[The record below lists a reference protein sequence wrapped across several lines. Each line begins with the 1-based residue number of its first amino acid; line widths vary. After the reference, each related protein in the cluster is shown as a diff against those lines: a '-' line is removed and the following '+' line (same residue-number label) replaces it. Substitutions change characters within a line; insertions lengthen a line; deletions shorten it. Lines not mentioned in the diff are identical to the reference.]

1 MRFHG
6 KTFGFTVCSS
16 TQFVVH
22 IGQESRNVPWTFV
35 TSNRGLL
42 SVKAGAAAFK
52 SGVECVI
59 ARADSTAEQSRKDIN
74 YSISDCIPN
83 RKNCPSQRQ
92 VPEVI
97 QIPRER
103 PGVTGRGHCFGSP
116 TRSAVHALLLFA
128 PANVLVERATRSLLE
143 RIRPVSESVV
153 IDLPKENST
162 QTKPKT
168 VKR

>member
-103 PGVTGRGHCFGSP
+103 PGVTGRGHCFGALRLEVLCMLCYFSRP
-116 TRSAVHALLLFA
+116 PMFWSNVRREASWRGFVPSASRS
-128 PANVLVERATRSLLE
+128 
-143 RIRPVSESVV
+143 
-153 IDLPKENST
+153 
-162 QTKPKT
+162 
-168 VKR
+168 